1 MKSIKVGSICSGI
14 EAASVAWGDLGF
26 SFEWF
31 SEISKFPSL
40 LLKSK
45 YPNTPNLG
53 DMCDLP
59 EKLTSEIVP
68 APDLICG
75 GTPCQ
80 AFSLAGWKKGLED
93 VRGNLTLKF
102 VEIINSNDEVRLKA
116 GKSETI
122 IFWENVEG
130 VLRDKT
136 NAFGCFVATLAGFD
150 EELKVNKWPQSGLIR
165 GPKRNVAWR
174 VIDAKYFGLPQQR
187 RRLYL
192 VAGGPDFNPEDILLE
207 IGKDSSSSLD
217 SDVELKFK
225 KDGQLIEVFRRYSD
239 CLYAAYGT
247 KWNGNAAAYNG
258 SLFVAQEKRLRRFTP
273 LECERLMGFPD
284 NYTSIG
290 VTVAPTLRYQAVGN
304 SWAVP
309 VVRWLGERIKRYPKL
324 RNKKS
329 SHLDYILS
337 LCQVHIKG
345 GAILYDFGKELIA
358 LGGGIYFNGTP
369 IPLDPQYGNIYDIID
384 VEADEKFYITPVGC
398 KGILRRKEERNLK
411 INPRLETVLKE
422 ISSTWTDDDIEAVSR
437 RQSRGRFRKLPASSV
452 SIEIKSED
460 RALLL
465 WEE

>member
-1 MKSIKVGSICSGI
+1 MNKIEVGSICSGI
-14 EAASVAWGDLGF
+14 EAASVAWRTLGF
-26 SFEWF
+26 SFKWF
-31 SEISKFPSL
+31 SEISKFPSTL
-40 LLKSK
+40 LQIK
-45 YPNTPNLG
+45 YPDIPNLG
-53 DMCDLP
+53 DMCNLP
-59 EKLTSEIVP
+59 AQLKDGVVP

-93 VRGNLTLKF
+93 ARGNLSLKF
-102 VEIINSNDEVRLKA
+102 VEIINANDEIRLSL

-150 EELKVNKWPQSGLIR
+150 EELVVKKWPQSGLVR

-192 VAGGPDFNPEDILLE
+192 IAGGLEFSPEEVLFEMGKIGLSVDPDKSLE
-207 IGKDSSSSLD
+207 
-217 SDVELKFK
+217 FQ
-225 KDGQLIEVFRRYSD
+225 KDGQSIEVFRHYAD

-258 SLFVAQEKRLRRFTP
+258 SLFVLQERRLRRFTP

-290 VTVAPTLRYQAVGN
+290 SAVAPTLRYQATGN

-309 VVRWLGERIKRYPKL
+309 VVKWLGERIKNYSKL
-324 RNKKS
+324 RKKKI
-329 SHLDYILS
+329 HHIDYILS
-337 LCQVHIKG
+337 HCRIQLKDEVV
-345 GAILYDFGKELIA
+345 LYDFGKELIP
-358 LGGGIYFNGTP
+358 LGGGLYFNSSP
-369 IPLDPQYGNIYDIID
+369 APLNPKYGNIYDIID
-384 VEADEKFYITPVGC
+384 VEADERFYITPVGC
-398 KGILRRKEERNLK
+398 KGILRRKEERNLR
-411 INPRLETVLKE
+411 ISPRLEKALID
-422 ISSTWTDDDIEAVSR
+422 ISSTWTDDDIEIVSR
-437 RQSRGRFRKLPASSV
+437 RQARGRFSKLQE
-452 SIEIKSED
+452 SIAPIKIQANSKSLSLFED
-460 RALLL
+460 
-465 WEE
+465 